1 MTIHNAV
8 DNSFK
13 LIFGDHGLFSDFLKD
28 FIHIDILKD
37 VKPEDIEHI

>member
-1 MTIHNAV
+1 MAIHKAV

-13 LIFGDHGLFSDFLKD
+13 LIFGDHRLFSDFLKD